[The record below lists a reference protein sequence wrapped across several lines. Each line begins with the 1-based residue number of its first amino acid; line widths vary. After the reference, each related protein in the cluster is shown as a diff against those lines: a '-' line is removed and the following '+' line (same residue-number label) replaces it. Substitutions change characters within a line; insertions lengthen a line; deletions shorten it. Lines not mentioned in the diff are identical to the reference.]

1 MKSTAPRS
9 RALKTLRS
17 DEREDTAI
25 TAVGTFAISQR
36 RKAKPSITGISRSS
50 VITSGRC
57 RIAWR
62 IPSSPL
68 TAVATTSICGDD
80 ASIRE
85 IVTRLYAESSMTRAR
100 RGRTGEVNRPPF
112 YRCTTAARGPA
123 RAMKSES
130 PLIKPD
136 LFQEEPLLFEE
147 VADSLQE
154 EALRFEEVANL
165 LHVVRASLAG
175 GGEPLRR

>member
-9 RALKTLRS
+9 RALNTLRS
-17 DEREDTAI
+17 EERDDTAI
-25 TAVGTFAISQR
+25 TAVGRFAISQR

-50 VITSGRC
+50 VMTSGRC
-57 RIAWR
+57 RIACR
-62 IPSSPL
+62 IPSSPF
-68 TAVATTSICGDD
+68 TAVATTSMSGDV

-112 YRCTTAARGPA
+112 YRCTTAARGGAATLKEEKKTA
-123 RAMKSES
+123 RVTKSAS
-130 PLIKPD
+130 LLIKPD
-136 LFQEEPLLFEE
+136 LLLEEALLFEE

-154 EALRFEEVANL
+154 EALPFE
-165 LHVVRASLAG
+165 
-175 GGEPLRR
+175 

>member
-25 TAVGTFAISQR
+25 TAVGRFAISQR

-57 RIAWR
+57 RITCR
-62 IPSSPL
+62 MPSSPL

-100 RGRTGEVNRPPF
+100 R
-112 YRCTTAARGPA
+112 A
-123 RAMKSES
+123 S
-130 PLIKPD
+130 
-136 LFQEEPLLFEE
+136 LL
-147 VADSLQE
+147 VH
-154 EALRFEEVANL
+154 
-165 LHVVRASLAG
+165 HVVLQVA
-175 GGEPLRR
+175 EFELRRERDQRLRVAEEQVA